1 MNVKNTVETDS
12 RKIWSTVKPFF
23 SDTIKTVNNIILSD
37 NEKMFKDENKT
48 AKTLNSFENHTSTG
62 KIKRYNKDELSSE
75 FKQFSTTE
83 LLKIKELPS
92 NKTSVLNDIPI
103 KIIKSSD

>member
-1 MNVKNTVETDS
+1 MLKY
-12 RKIWSTVKPFF
+12 
-23 SDTIKTVNNIILSD
+23 
-37 NEKMFKDENKT
+37 ENKT
-48 AKTLNSFENHTSTG
+48 AKTLNSFENHNSTG
-62 KIKRYNKDELSSE
+62 KIKGYTKDELSFE

-83 LLKIKELPS
+83 LLMIKELPS

>member
-23 SDTIKTVNNIILSD
+23 SDTIKTVNIILSD
-37 NEKMFKDENKT
+37 NEKMLKDENKT
-48 AKTLNSFENHTSTG
+48 AKTLNSFENHNSTG
-62 KIKRYNKDELSSE
+62 KIKGYNKDKLSFE

-83 LLKIKELPS
+83 LLKIKQLPS